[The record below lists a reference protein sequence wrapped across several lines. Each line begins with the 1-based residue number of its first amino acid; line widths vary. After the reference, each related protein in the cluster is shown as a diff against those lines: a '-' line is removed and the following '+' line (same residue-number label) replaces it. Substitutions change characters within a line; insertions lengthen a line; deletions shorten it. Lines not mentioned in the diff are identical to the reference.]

1 MSWQN
6 YTSNLIP
13 ELDFCYSIPTK
24 VKGRK
29 VSSTSV
35 AITNLT
41 SVAVLVF
48 ILGFIGA
55 RIKSDVR
62 IPEQIY
68 QMISIFLLFG
78 IGLKGGHALR
88 EVSFTSFAGP
98 ALATLGLGILIP
110 FIAFATLKLVRKIN
124 DLDRGA
130 IAAHYG
136 STSLVTFT
144 AALLF
149 LENSGIKVEGFATAL
164 LTIMEVPG
172 IVVGVYLGSRH
183 RDKSVQWGKTL
194 QEVITGKTI
203 LLLVGGL
210 IIGAITSD
218 AGFLK
223 VAPFFI
229 DLQSG
234 FLALFLLHLGYLAG
248 SNWGEIKKVG
258 AMVGIFA
265 LIFPVFAGTLGVVV
279 GNLVGL
285 SVGGA
290 TILGV
295 LCASASYIAA
305 PAAVSIGLPE
315 ANAPLALISSIGVTF
330 PFNLIIGIPLYLEI
344 AKTLSNL

>member
-1 MSWQN
+1 M
-6 YTSNLIP
+6 
-13 ELDFCYSIPTK
+13 
-24 VKGRK
+24 
-29 VSSTSV
+29 SSTSI

-55 RIKSDVR
+55 RMKSDVR

-78 IGLKGGHALR
+78 IGLKGGHALQG
-88 EVSFTSFAGP
+88 VSFGAFIAP
-98 ALATLGLGILIP
+98 AVATLALGTLIP
-110 FIAFATLKLVRKIN
+110 FIAFLALKLVRTIN

-149 LENSGIKVEGFATAL
+149 LENSGVEVEGFATAL

-194 QEVITGKTI
+194 REVVTGKTI

-210 IIGAITSD
+210 VIGVITSQ
-218 AGFLK
+218 AGYLK

-258 AMVGIFA
+258 VMVGTFA
-265 LIFPVFAGTLGVVV
+265 LIFPVFAGTLGIVV

-290 TILGV
+290 TIVGV

>member
-1 MSWQN
+1 M
-6 YTSNLIP
+6 
-13 ELDFCYSIPTK
+13 
-24 VKGRK
+24 
-29 VSSTSV
+29 SSTSV

>member
-1 MSWQN
+1 M
-6 YTSNLIP
+6 
-13 ELDFCYSIPTK
+13 
-24 VKGRK
+24 
-29 VSSTSV
+29 SSTSV

-48 ILGFIGA
+48 VLGFLAA

-62 IPEQIY
+62 IPDQVY
-68 QMISIFLLFG
+68 QMISVFLLFG
-78 IGLKGGHALR
+78 IGLKGGHALKG
-88 EVSFTSFAGP
+88 VSFDSFIGP
-98 ALATLGLGILIP
+98 ALATFLLGMLIP
-110 FIAFATLKLVRKIN
+110 VIAFFSLKLVNKIN

-183 RDKSVQWGKTL
+183 RDKKVQWGKTL
-194 QEVITGKTI
+194 HEVVTGKTI

-210 IIGAITSD
+210 VIGVSTSQ
-218 AGFLK
+218 AGYK
-223 VAPFFI
+223 SVEPFFI

-234 FLALFLLHLGYLAG
+234 FLTLFLLHLGYLAG
-248 SNWGEIKKVG
+248 SNWNEIKEVGAKVG
-258 AMVGIFA
+258 VFA
-265 LIFPVFAGTLGVVV
+265 IIFPIIAGTLGVIG

-305 PAAVSIGLPE
+305 PAAVSVGLPE
-315 ANAPLALISSIGVTF
+315 ANAPLALMSSIGVTF
-330 PFNLIIGIPLYLEI
+330 PFNLLVGIPLYLEI
-344 AKTLSNL
+344 AKRISTL

>member
-1 MSWQN
+1 M
-6 YTSNLIP
+6 
-13 ELDFCYSIPTK
+13 
-24 VKGRK
+24 
-29 VSSTSV
+29 SSTSV

-48 ILGFIGA
+48 ILGFVGA

-88 EVSFTSFAGP
+88 EVSFSSFAGP

-110 FIAFATLKLVRKIN
+110 LIAFMALKMVRKIN

-136 STSLVTFT
+136 STSLVTFS

-149 LENSGIKVEGFATAL
+149 LENSGIEVEGFATSL

-194 QEVITGKTI
+194 HEVITGKTI

-210 IIGAITSD
+210 LIGAITSN
-218 AGFLK
+218 AGFIK
-223 VAPFFI
+223 VVPFFI

-248 SNWGEIKKVG
+248 SNWAEIRKVG
-258 AMVGIFA
+258 AMVGVFA
-265 LIFPVFAGTLGVVV
+265 LIFPVFAGTLGVIA
-279 GNLVGL
+279 GNMVGL
-285 SVGGA
+285 SIGGA

-295 LCASASYIAA
+295 LSASASYIAA
-305 PAAVSIGLPE
+305 PAAVSVGLPE
-315 ANAPLALISSIGVTF
+315 ANAPLALMSSIGVTF
-330 PFNLIIGIPLYLEI
+330 PFNLLIGIPLYLEI
-344 AKTLSNL
+344 ARKFSCL

>member
-1 MSWQN
+1 M
-6 YTSNLIP
+6 
-13 ELDFCYSIPTK
+13 
-24 VKGRK
+24 
-29 VSSTSV
+29 SSTSV
-35 AITNLT
+35 ALTNLT

-48 ILGFIGA
+48 VLGFLAA

-62 IPEQIY
+62 IPDQVY
-68 QMISIFLLFG
+68 QMISVFLLFG
-78 IGLKGGHALR
+78 IGLKGGHALKG
-88 EVSFTSFAGP
+88 VSFDSFIGP
-98 ALATLGLGILIP
+98 ALATFLLGMLIP
-110 FIAFATLKLVRKIN
+110 VVAFFSLKLVNKIN

-183 RDKSVQWGKTL
+183 RDKKVQWGKTL
-194 QEVITGKTI
+194 HEVVTGKTI

-210 IIGAITSD
+210 VIGVSTSQ
-218 AGFLK
+218 AGYK
-223 VAPFFI
+223 SVEPFFI

-234 FLALFLLHLGYLAG
+234 FLTLFLLHLGYLAG
-248 SNWGEIKKVG
+248 SNWNEIKEVGAKVG
-258 AMVGIFA
+258 VFA
-265 LIFPVFAGTLGVVV
+265 IIFPIIAGTLGVVG

-305 PAAVSIGLPE
+305 PAAVSVGLPE
-315 ANAPLALISSIGVTF
+315 ANAPLALMSSIGVTF
-330 PFNLIIGIPLYLEI
+330 PFNLLVGIPLYLEI
-344 AKTLSNL
+344 AKKISTL

>member
-1 MSWQN
+1 M
-6 YTSNLIP
+6 
-13 ELDFCYSIPTK
+13 
-24 VKGRK
+24 
-29 VSSTSV
+29 SSTSV

-110 FIAFATLKLVRKIN
+110 FIAFVTLKLVRKIN

-149 LENSGIKVEGFATAL
+149 LENSGLKVEGFATAL
-164 LTIMEVPG
+164 LTIMEIPG

-194 QEVITGKTI
+194 HEVITGKTI

-210 IIGAITSD
+210 VIGATTSA

-234 FLALFLLHLGYLAG
+234 FLALFLLHLGYSAG

-258 AMVGIFA
+258 AMVGVFA
-265 LIFPVFAGTLGVVV
+265 IIFPIFAGTLGVVV
-279 GNLVGL
+279 GGLVGL

-305 PAAVSIGLPE
+305 PAAVSVGLPE
-315 ANAPLALISSIGVTF
+315 ANAPLALMSSIGVTF
-330 PFNLIIGIPLYLEI
+330 PFNLLIGIPLYLEI
-344 AKTLSNL
+344 AKKLSGL

>member
-1 MSWQN
+1 MS
-6 YTSNLIP
+6 P
-13 ELDFCYSIPTK
+13 
-24 VKGRK
+24 
-29 VSSTSV
+29 TSV

-48 ILGFIGA
+48 VLGFFAA

-68 QMISIFLLFG
+68 QMISVFLLFG

-88 EVSFTSFAGP
+88 GVSFDSFIWP
-98 ALATLGLGILIP
+98 AIATLGLGIVIP
-110 FIAFATLKLVRKIN
+110 LLAFLTLKLVHRIS

-149 LENSGIKVEGFATAL
+149 LENSGMAVEGFATAL

-183 RDKSVQWGKTL
+183 RDKDVQWGKTL
-194 QEVITGKTI
+194 HEVITGKTI

-210 IIGAITSD
+210 LIGALTSN
-218 AGFLK
+218 AGYLK
-223 VAPFFI
+223 VAPFFV

-248 SNWGEIKKVG
+248 SNWAEIKKVG
-258 AMVGIFA
+258 AMVGVFA
-265 LIFPVFAGTLGVVV
+265 VVFPIIAGTLGVVV
-279 GNLVGL
+279 GNMVGL
-285 SVGGA
+285 TIGGS

-315 ANAPLALISSIGVTF
+315 ANAPLALTSSIGVTF
-330 PFNLIIGIPLYLEI
+330 PFNLLVGIPIYLEI
-344 AKTLSNL
+344 AKLTSAW

>member
-1 MSWQN
+1 M
-6 YTSNLIP
+6 
-13 ELDFCYSIPTK
+13 
-24 VKGRK
+24 
-29 VSSTSV
+29 SSTSV
-35 AITNLT
+35 AINNLT

-48 ILGFIGA
+48 ILGFLAA

-62 IPEQIY
+62 IPEQVY

-78 IGLKGGHALR
+78 IGLKGGHALKG
-88 EVSFTSFAGP
+88 VSFGSFVGP
-98 ALATLGLGILIP
+98 ALATLALGILIP
-110 FIAFATLKLVRKIN
+110 LIAFATLKLVRKID

-136 STSLVTFT
+136 STSLVTFS

-149 LENSGIKVEGFATAL
+149 LENSGIEVEGFATAL

-194 QEVITGKTI
+194 HEVITGKTI

-210 IIGAITSD
+210 VIGAITSH
-218 AGFLK
+218 AGYIK

-258 AMVGIFA
+258 AMVGVFA
-265 LIFPVFAGTLGVVV
+265 LFFPVFAGTLGVLA
-279 GNLVGL
+279 GNMVGL
-285 SVGGA
+285 SIGGS

-305 PAAVSIGLPE
+305 PAAVSVGLPE
-315 ANAPLALISSIGVTF
+315 ANAPLALMSSIGVTF
-330 PFNLIIGIPLYLEI
+330 PFNLLIGIPLYLEI
-344 AKTLSNL
+344 AMKIAAI

>member
-1 MSWQN
+1 
-6 YTSNLIP
+6 
-13 ELDFCYSIPTK
+13 
-24 VKGRK
+24 
-29 VSSTSV
+29 
-35 AITNLT
+35 
-41 SVAVLVF
+41 VAVLVF
-48 ILGFIGA
+48 ILGFLGA

-62 IPEQIY
+62 IPEQVY

-88 EVSFTSFAGP
+88 GTSPSSFAAP
-98 ALATLGLGILIP
+98 ALATIALGILIP
-110 FIAFATLKLVRKIN
+110 VIAYLTLKFVKKIN
-124 DLDRGA
+124 DIDRGA

-136 STSLVTFT
+136 STSLVTFS

-149 LENSGIKVEGFATAL
+149 LESSGIEVEGFATAL

-183 RDKSVQWGKTL
+183 RNKSVQWGKTL
-194 QEVITGKTI
+194 HEVITGKTI

-210 IIGAITSD
+210 VIGAITSQ
-218 AGFLK
+218 AGYSK
-223 VAPFFI
+223 VTPFFI

-234 FLALFLLHLGYLAG
+234 FLVLFLLHLGYLAG

-258 AMVGIFA
+258 AMVGVFA
-265 LIFPVFAGTLGVVV
+265 LIFPIFAGTLGVVT
-279 GNLVGL
+279 GTMVGL

-295 LCASASYIAA
+295 LSASASYIAA

-315 ANAPLALISSIGVTF
+315 ANAPLALMSSIGVTF
-330 PFNLIIGIPLYLEI
+330 PFNLLVGIPLYLEI
-344 AKTLSNL
+344 ARAFSSL